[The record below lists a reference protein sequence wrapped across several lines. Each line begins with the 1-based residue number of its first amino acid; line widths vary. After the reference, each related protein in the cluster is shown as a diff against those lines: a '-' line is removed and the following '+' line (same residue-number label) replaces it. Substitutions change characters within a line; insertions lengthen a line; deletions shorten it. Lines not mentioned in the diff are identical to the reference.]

1 MRYIYKIFGII
12 LFAILIIFGNDAK
25 ALMELNFSKMAA
37 MVPQVIQSELYN
49 IQEQY
54 TTALKDGTI
63 LQMAGQGF
71 PEGGAMFANMAKGGF
86 SFKNMTG
93 TAFSGVKNM
102 AGNTLNNAVGDL
114 KNKGKEMAGSALK
127 DAKNYAGEK
136 AKSVAD
142 KAASKF
148 KKKSSG
154 SSSSTI
160 AETTHPSVITDA
172 ASGLKGAAI
181 DKVNDLKE
189 QATSAAINYAQEKGA
204 ELAKKGIDAAKKQ
217 GKKIINNLF
226 GSKNNKK
233 TLDIDEAVAKAK
245 EECTMPNWNDSDLEV
260 TAADVLNLKEQK
272 ESCYDEIKQT
282 KKKYDELK
290 KTMQETI
297 IKRDQ
302 LISAAILEMST
313 AAEMTALNEFDRE
326 DLELAIRELEEERE
340 KNMQLPEETEETL
353 NFDEEISSM
362 EEQCT
367 CVAKLAEEAARIAGV
382 AELEEE
388 AGDEVLG
395 ENEDIADIYNE
406 ITEKFFL
413 KEDETRNADNTS
425 RINKNRQE
433 EYYLSLHNLFTTAV
447 QTDGTIRQIAEKAQM
462 MSDANTDV
470 AQSNSG
476 AQNMQIGV
484 SIQVAKSAARLT
496 RMLLARMR
504 METTENLRRWNTHY
518 YLEDYSQDMTAY
530 DLDYYRGETCTD
542 RDGAKSYCRTGNK
555 KSGFGFGDIANMYK
569 DAKGAVSGIANASG
583 VVQGAFNNAKGM
595 ASSAVASVNNAVS
608 NAQNAAGGMISGAV
622 EQAQGAAMEAA
633 GDAVQSAEKKV
644 ESKFKKKD
652 KTDDAAEG
660 GAQ

>member
-1 MRYIYKIFGII
+1 M
-12 LFAILIIFGNDAK
+12 
-25 ALMELNFSKMAA
+25 
-37 MVPQVIQSELYN
+37 
-49 IQEQY
+49 
-54 TTALKDGTI
+54 
-63 LQMAGQGF
+63 
-71 PEGGAMFANMAKGGF
+71 
-86 SFKNMTG
+86 
-93 TAFSGVKNM
+93 
-102 AGNTLNNAVGDL
+102 
-114 KNKGKEMAGSALK
+114 
-127 DAKNYAGEK
+127 
-136 AKSVAD
+136 
-142 KAASKF
+142 
-148 KKKSSG
+148 
-154 SSSSTI
+154 
-160 AETTHPSVITDA
+160 
-172 ASGLKGAAI
+172 
-181 DKVNDLKE
+181 
-189 QATSAAINYAQEKGA
+189 
-204 ELAKKGIDAAKKQ
+204 
-217 GKKIINNLF
+217 
-226 GSKNNKK
+226 
-233 TLDIDEAVAKAK
+233 
-245 EECTMPNWNDSDLEV
+245 
-260 TAADVLNLKEQK
+260 
-272 ESCYDEIKQT
+272 
-282 KKKYDELK
+282 
-290 KTMQETI
+290 
-297 IKRDQ
+297 
-302 LISAAILEMST
+302 
-313 AAEMTALNEFDRE
+313 
-326 DLELAIRELEEERE
+326 
-340 KNMQLPEETEETL
+340 
-353 NFDEEISSM
+353 
-362 EEQCT
+362 
-367 CVAKLAEEAARIAGV
+367 
-382 AELEEE
+382 
-388 AGDEVLG
+388 
-395 ENEDIADIYNE
+395 
-406 ITEKFFL
+406 
-413 KEDETRNADNTS
+413 
-425 RINKNRQE
+425 
-433 EYYLSLHNLFTTAV
+433 SLHNLFTTAV